1 MTETADHNQAAGQP
15 SAEPDLDP
23 TIRSRAAAG
32 LGIGDCFEVQRTF
45 TPDLVRAFGD
55 LSRDFNPIHYDEEFA
70 RSRGFTGLIS
80 HGLLVGC
87 LMTEIGGQ
95 IGWLAGGMD
104 FKFLK
109 PVYLGQTVRCRL
121 TLVEVGPGGRARAEG
136 KFINQGGELVAEV
149 VLTGRLPNAE
159 QRRILARSV
168 EPSVGD
174 SDSQKYVPVFLRE
187 PSVQK

>member
-1 MTETADHNQAAGQP
+1 MTDRADHDPVTGEP
-15 SAEPDLDP
+15 RPEPDVDP
-23 TIRSRAAAG
+23 TIRRRAAAG
-32 LGIGDCFEVQRTF
+32 LEEGDCFEVQRTF
-45 TPDLVRAFGD
+45 TPDMVKAFGE

-121 TLVEVGPGGRARAEG
+121 TLTTVGPGGRARAEG
-136 KFINQGGELVAEV
+136 KFINQDGELVAEV

-168 EPSVGD
+168 EPPRG
-174 SDSQKYVPVFLRE
+174 
-187 PSVQK
+187 